1 MPIIRRSRGG
11 GLLNALF
18 SGIMAIAV
26 LALLFVTIGV
36 VALRIGNTLPEGTDI
51 YFITPKNPDFDIN
64 DSENAWQ
71 TNQKVSIFSS
81 SYENGENVTTVLSQN
96 GDNIIAPG
104 TVSIYKFCMYNN
116 GNVAIAYDLDFSFD
130 LKIDG
135 KTANAKAFPLQI
147 RMTRTDGK
155 YVVGSETK
163 WVSLAAGK
171 LGGYE
176 GIVGASSYE
185 QFTLELMWAF
195 EGNDKLDTAL
205 GNTAVNVPISLEFE
219 IGNYAEAALNPTTQG
234 GVVVNEGLGE
244 DYEVGGTIRWEPF
257 LLVIAALILC
267 GMYLV
272 IFRL

>member
-1 MPIIRRSRGG
+1 
-11 GLLNALF
+11 
-18 SGIMAIAV
+18 MAIAV
-26 LALLFVTIGV
+26 IALLFVTIGV
-36 VALRIGNTLPEGTDI
+36 LALRIGNTLPEGTDI

-71 TNQKVSIFSS
+71 TNQKVSIFRS
-81 SYENGENVTTVLSQN
+81 SYENGKNVTTVLSQN
-96 GDNIIAPG
+96 GDDIIAPG

-135 KTANAKAFPLQI
+135 KAANAKAFPLQI

-163 WVSLAAGK
+163 WVSLDAGK

-205 GNTAVNVPISLEFE
+205 GNTAVNMPISLEFE
-219 IGNYAEAALNPTTQG
+219 IGNYAEAAANTTAQG